1 MITFNS
7 ETSFTLK
14 NQKKLV
20 KWISDVISSEG
31 FQVGEINY
39 IFCNDSY
46 LNKINQEFLN
56 HDTFTDII
64 SFDYTLGKEVG
75 GDIFISIERVLENA
89 EKFNEV
95 SDKAFSFVHIDVD
108 LYQPTIDSLEFFWKK
123 LVDGGFIVVDD
134 YGSSQFPGAG
144 IAVDEFLKEHKASF
158 FYKVPMGACFI
169 MK

>member
-14 NQKKLV
+14 NQKRLV

-75 GDIFISIERVLENA
+75 GDIFISTERVLENA

-95 SDKAFSFVHIDVD
+95 FENELYRVMIHGILHFMGYKDK
-108 LYQPTIDSLEFFWKK
+108 TKK
-123 LVDGGFIVVDD
+123 EKTLMRTKE
-134 YGSSQFPGAG
+134 
-144 IAVDEFLKEHKASF
+144 DENIFTLNT
-158 FYKVPMGACFI
+158 
-169 MK
+169 

>member
-20 KWISDVISSEG
+20 KWISDVISSED
-31 FQVGEINY
+31 FEVAEINY
-39 IFCNDSY
+39 IFCDDVY
-46 LNKINQEFLN
+46 LHKINQEFLN

-89 EKFNEV
+89 EKFDEVFENELHRV
-95 SDKAFSFVHIDVD
+95 MIHGILHFMGYKDK
-108 LYQPTIDSLEFFWKK
+108 TKK
-123 LVDGGFIVVDD
+123 EKTLMRTRE
-134 YGSSQFPGAG
+134 
-144 IAVDEFLKEHKASF
+144 DEKIFTLN
-158 FYKVPMGACFI
+158 I
-169 MK
+169 

>member
-20 KWISDVISSEG
+20 KWIGDVISSEG

-39 IFCNDSY
+39 IFCDDSY

-95 SDKAFSFVHIDVD
+95 FENELHRVMIHGILHFIGYKDK
-108 LYQPTIDSLEFFWKK
+108 TKK
-123 LVDGGFIVVDD
+123 DKILMRTKEDEKVFI
-134 YGSSQFPGAG
+134 
-144 IAVDEFLKEHKASF
+144 LNT
-158 FYKVPMGACFI
+158 
-169 MK
+169 

>member
-14 NQKKLV
+14 NQNKLV
-20 KWISDVISSEG
+20 KWIGDVVSSEG
-31 FQVGEINY
+31 FQVAEINY
-39 IFCNDSY
+39 IFCDDSY

-95 SDKAFSFVHIDVD
+95 FETELHRVMIHGILHFMGYKDK
-108 LYQPTIDSLEFFWKK
+108 TKK
-123 LVDGGFIVVDD
+123 EKTLMRTKEDEKIFI
-134 YGSSQFPGAG
+134 
-144 IAVDEFLKEHKASF
+144 LNT
-158 FYKVPMGACFI
+158 
-169 MK
+169 

>member
-1 MITFNS
+1 VITFNS

-95 SDKAFSFVHIDVD
+95 FENELYRVMIHGVLHFMGYKDK
-108 LYQPTIDSLEFFWKK
+108 TKK
-123 LVDGGFIVVDD
+123 EKTLMRTKEDEKIFI
-134 YGSSQFPGAG
+134 
-144 IAVDEFLKEHKASF
+144 LNT
-158 FYKVPMGACFI
+158 
-169 MK
+169 

>member
-95 SDKAFSFVHIDVD
+95 FENELYRVMIHGILHFMGYKDK
-108 LYQPTIDSLEFFWKK
+108 TKK
-123 LVDGGFIVVDD
+123 EKTLMRTKE
-134 YGSSQFPGAG
+134 
-144 IAVDEFLKEHKASF
+144 DENIFTLNA
-158 FYKVPMGACFI
+158 
-169 MK
+169 

>member
-20 KWISDVISSEG
+20 KWISDVISSEA

-95 SDKAFSFVHIDVD
+95 FENELYRVMIHGILHFMGYKDK
-108 LYQPTIDSLEFFWKK
+108 TKK
-123 LVDGGFIVVDD
+123 EKTLMRTKE
-134 YGSSQFPGAG
+134 
-144 IAVDEFLKEHKASF
+144 DENIFTLNT
-158 FYKVPMGACFI
+158 
-169 MK
+169 

>member
-14 NQKKLV
+14 NQKKLA
-20 KWISDVISSEG
+20 KWISDVVSSEG

-39 IFCNDSY
+39 IFCDDVY
-46 LNKINQEFLN
+46 LHKINQEFLN

-89 EKFNEV
+89 EKFDEVFENELHRV
-95 SDKAFSFVHIDVD
+95 MIHGILHFMGYKDK
-108 LYQPTIDSLEFFWKK
+108 TKK
-123 LVDGGFIVVDD
+123 EKTLMRTKEDEKIFI
-134 YGSSQFPGAG
+134 
-144 IAVDEFLKEHKASF
+144 LNT
-158 FYKVPMGACFI
+158 
-169 MK
+169 

>member
-1 MITFNS
+1 VITFNS

-31 FQVGEINY
+31 LQVGEINY
-39 IFCNDSY
+39 IFCDDSY

-95 SDKAFSFVHIDVD
+95 FENELHRVMIHGILHFMGYKDK
-108 LYQPTIDSLEFFWKK
+108 TKK
-123 LVDGGFIVVDD
+123 EKTLMRTKE
-134 YGSSQFPGAG
+134 
-144 IAVDEFLKEHKASF
+144 DEKIFTLNT
-158 FYKVPMGACFI
+158 
-169 MK
+169 

>member
-20 KWISDVISSEG
+20 KWIGDVISSEG
-31 FQVGEINY
+31 FQDGEINY
-39 IFCNDSY
+39 IFCDDSY

-95 SDKAFSFVHIDVD
+95 FETELHRVMIHGILHFMGYKDK
-108 LYQPTIDSLEFFWKK
+108 TKK
-123 LVDGGFIVVDD
+123 DKTLMRTKEDEKIFI
-134 YGSSQFPGAG
+134 
-144 IAVDEFLKEHKASF
+144 LNT
-158 FYKVPMGACFI
+158 
-169 MK
+169 

>member
-95 SDKAFSFVHIDVD
+95 FENELYRVMIHGILHFMGYKDKTEKEKTLMRTKEDEKI
-108 LYQPTIDSLEFFWKK
+108 
-123 LVDGGFIVVDD
+123 FI
-134 YGSSQFPGAG
+134 
-144 IAVDEFLKEHKASF
+144 LNT
-158 FYKVPMGACFI
+158 
-169 MK
+169 

>member
-1 MITFNS
+1 VITFNS

-20 KWISDVISSEG
+20 KWIGDVISSEG

-39 IFCNDSY
+39 IFCDDSY

-89 EKFNEV
+89 EEFNEV
-95 SDKAFSFVHIDVD
+95 FENELHRVMIHGILHFIGYKDK
-108 LYQPTIDSLEFFWKK
+108 TKK
-123 LVDGGFIVVDD
+123 DKTLMRTKEDEKIFILN
-134 YGSSQFPGAG
+134 A
-144 IAVDEFLKEHKASF
+144 
-158 FYKVPMGACFI
+158 
-169 MK
+169 

>member
-1 MITFNS
+1 VITFNS

-14 NQKKLV
+14 NHKKLV

-95 SDKAFSFVHIDVD
+95 FENELYRVMIHGILHFMGYKDK
-108 LYQPTIDSLEFFWKK
+108 TKK
-123 LVDGGFIVVDD
+123 EKTLMRTKEDEKIFI
-134 YGSSQFPGAG
+134 
-144 IAVDEFLKEHKASF
+144 LNT
-158 FYKVPMGACFI
+158 
-169 MK
+169 

>member
-95 SDKAFSFVHIDVD
+95 FENELYRVMIHGILHFMGYKDK
-108 LYQPTIDSLEFFWKK
+108 TKK
-123 LVDGGFIVVDD
+123 EKTLMRTKE
-134 YGSSQFPGAG
+134 
-144 IAVDEFLKEHKASF
+144 DENIFTLNT
-158 FYKVPMGACFI
+158 
-169 MK
+169 

>member
-20 KWISDVISSEG
+20 KWIGDVISSEG

-39 IFCNDSY
+39 IFCDDSY

-95 SDKAFSFVHIDVD
+95 FETELHRVMIHGILHFMGYKDK
-108 LYQPTIDSLEFFWKK
+108 TKK
-123 LVDGGFIVVDD
+123 EKTLMRTKEDEKIFI
-134 YGSSQFPGAG
+134 
-144 IAVDEFLKEHKASF
+144 LNT
-158 FYKVPMGACFI
+158 
-169 MK
+169 

>member
-14 NQKKLV
+14 NQNKLV
-20 KWISDVISSEG
+20 KWIGDVVSSEG

-39 IFCNDSY
+39 IFCDDSY

-56 HDTFTDII
+56 HDTFTDVI

-95 SDKAFSFVHIDVD
+95 FENELHRVMIHGILHFIGYKDK
-108 LYQPTIDSLEFFWKK
+108 TKK
-123 LVDGGFIVVDD
+123 DKTLMRTKEDEKIFI
-134 YGSSQFPGAG
+134 
-144 IAVDEFLKEHKASF
+144 LNT
-158 FYKVPMGACFI
+158 
-169 MK
+169 

>member
-14 NQKKLV
+14 NQNKLV
-20 KWISDVISSEG
+20 KWIGDVVSSEG
-31 FQVGEINY
+31 FQVAEINY
-39 IFCNDSY
+39 IFCDDSY

-95 SDKAFSFVHIDVD
+95 FENELYRVMIHGILHFMGYKDK
-108 LYQPTIDSLEFFWKK
+108 TKK
-123 LVDGGFIVVDD
+123 EKTLMRTKE
-134 YGSSQFPGAG
+134 
-144 IAVDEFLKEHKASF
+144 DENIFTLNT
-158 FYKVPMGACFI
+158 
-169 MK
+169 

>member
-20 KWISDVISSEG
+20 KWIGDVISSEG

-39 IFCNDSY
+39 IFCDDSY

-95 SDKAFSFVHIDVD
+95 FENELHRVMIHGILHFIGYKDK
-108 LYQPTIDSLEFFWKK
+108 TKK
-123 LVDGGFIVVDD
+123 DKTLMRTKEDEKIFILN
-134 YGSSQFPGAG
+134 A
-144 IAVDEFLKEHKASF
+144 
-158 FYKVPMGACFI
+158 
-169 MK
+169 